1 MTVSP
6 KSGCFC
12 PHIEGYDQCSVAA
25 ECCVQDTKLA
35 LTHNKGVLFSP
46 HGGVS
51 PPNPLT
57 RAFG

>member
-1 MTVSP
+1 MVSP

-12 PHIEGYDQCSVAA
+12 PQKGGYDLRSVAA
-25 ECCVQDTKLA
+25 ECGVQDTKLA
-35 LTHNKGVLFSP
+35 LAHNKGVLFSP

-57 RAFG
+57 RVHG